1 MIFREKT
8 YFKYDFLELMSIFEE
23 IKENFNSGS
32 ELNEINLKKMGIV
45 FPIQLL
51 LTVLWKYGYLSY
63 NSSEDDTDEW
73 ISEENKAL

>member
-1 MIFREKT
+1 L
-8 YFKYDFLELMSIFEE
+8 KYDFLELMSIFEE

-51 LTVLWKYGYLSY
+51 LTVL
-63 NSSEDDTDEW
+63 
-73 ISEENKAL
+73 